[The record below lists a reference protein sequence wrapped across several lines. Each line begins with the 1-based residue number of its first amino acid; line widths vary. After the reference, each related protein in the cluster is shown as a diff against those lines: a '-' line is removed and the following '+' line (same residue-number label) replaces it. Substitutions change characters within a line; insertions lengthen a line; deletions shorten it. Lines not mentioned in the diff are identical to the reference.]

1 MLLIMLTP
9 AISILSATVPEEE
22 YFVPN
27 DIDSTVGV
35 ISGDTLFYNI
45 EQLVLPP
52 GVEIENVTLPDFA
65 DNKII
70 VKVMYVDNNYEF
82 NSTHTGARIWYSVGF
97 MFGQD
102 ETFDLDFSLLDTN
115 IVIPKGAAT
124 PSIVIDGNPYFTNV
138 GDGSPSLFFLNDDW
152 ADHKTNLESLGFVV
166 TDSASELSATFTN
179 GTGELTGTW
188 RKSDGVLTD
197 ILFDDI
203 IMSDMTLELSLDS
216 KVNRPLGV
224 SVGDQIEMTLETFD
238 LEVTGSGDLYTS
250 GINQT
255 ELSEVQATMASMEG
269 KTMVRFVVNEV
280 YGMYYTCSIYAYD
293 IDTDT
298 MKKVTDDDI
307 YFNGFFGSIQ
317 VAEPPKFDSD
327 DHDFNPSGMG
337 PVVSPDWDIYEG
349 YMILANT
356 LLGVYINE
364 ILTIAGPPTDD
375 AVITTIEPTFGFQ
388 SKRGYYYFQQSL
400 DIDIEANLAFTSIK
414 LGINALYDTG
424 IHATVNE
431 KMYFAYHESG
441 VFAGMR
447 IEAVIDVTMYDSA
460 SSSGFPA
467 GNVHVEI
474 DFKLRN
480 PDYNPPDAYGGG
492 FIPGFEWL
500 IAIPALM
507 SVAVIG
513 LVSKKRK

>member
-1 MLLIMLTP
+1 MLTP
-9 AISILSATVPEEE
+9 AISVLSANVPEEE

-27 DIDSTVGV
+27 DIDSNVGV

-52 GVEIENVTLPDFA
+52 SVEIENVTLPDFA
-65 DNKII
+65 DNKIVI
-70 VKVMYVDNNYEF
+70 KVMYVDENYEF
-82 NSTHTGARIWYSVGF
+82 NSTHTGTKIWYSAGF

-115 IVIPKGAAT
+115 IVIPAGAAT
-124 PSIVIDGNPYFTNV
+124 PSIVIEGNPYFSDF
-138 GDGSPSLFFLNDDW
+138 GGAPSLFFLNDDW
-152 ADHKTNLESLGFVV
+152 AEHKIGLESLGFVV
-166 TDSASELSATFTN
+166 TDSATELTATLTN
-179 GTGELTGTW
+179 GTGTLEGTW

-203 IMSDMTLELSLDS
+203 VMGGMDLSDMTLELSLDS
-216 KVNRPLGV
+216 KENRPLGV
-224 SVGDQIEMTLETFD
+224 SVGDSIEMLLETFD
-238 LEVTGSGDLYTS
+238 LDVTGSGDIYTS

-255 ELSEVQATMASMEG
+255 GLSEVQATMASLEG
-269 KTMVRFVVNEV
+269 KTMLRFVVNEV

-293 IDTDT
+293 LDTDT
-298 MKKVTDDDI
+298 LKKITDDDI

-317 VAEPPKFDSD
+317 VVEPPKFDSA
-327 DHDFNPSGMG
+327 DHDFNPSGIG

-349 YMILANT
+349 YMILSNT

-364 ILTIAGPPTDD
+364 ILTIVDPP
-375 AVITTIEPTFGFQ
+375 AEAIVLTTIEPTFGFQ
-388 SKRGYYYFQQSL
+388 SKRGYYYFQQSM
-400 DIDIEANLAFTSIK
+400 DIDIEGNLTSTSTM
-414 LGINALYDTG
+414 LGINAIYDTG
-424 IHATVNE
+424 VQGIVTE
-431 KMYFAYHESG
+431 KAYLAYHESG

-447 IEAVIDVTMYDSA
+447 MEATADVTLYDATSYT
-460 SSSGFPA
+460 GFPA
-467 GNVHVEI
+467 GNIHVEI

-507 SVAVIG
+507 SVAVIS
-513 LVSKKRK
+513 LIARKRK